1 MIFTAAELQAANHLL
16 ENSLQRWTTFMST
29 KDKWMFNFYSDDDL
43 PLSTRWRSLNALG
56 AQLVKKGGMSVQINR
71 SAHEAK
77 LKETDVWGKKDSL
90 DGWLNLVILEENFQ
104 QKTLQQLRHSVLEK
118 AIQHIQKHGSLVPK
132 IYGPWKTFLA
142 RQEGQKAQISVLTSF
157 NSEC

>member
-56 AQLVKKGGMSVQINR
+56 A
-71 SAHEAK
+71 
-77 LKETDVWGKKDSL
+77 
-90 DGWLNLVILEENFQ
+90 
-104 QKTLQQLRHSVLEK
+104 
-118 AIQHIQKHGSLVPK
+118 
-132 IYGPWKTFLA
+132 
-142 RQEGQKAQISVLTSF
+142 
-157 NSEC
+157 